1 MYQRFKVLPCGDR
14 AFYLQ
19 WGSSISLRTSQHV
32 QRMFHALRDKK
43 RAGITEFVPNYCSLL
58 VFYDPLIADL
68 ESFLEKVRET
78 EKKVGQWVTGKVKK
92 VNIPVIYGGEFG
104 PDLDFVANHH
114 ALSPEEVIRFHSKPV
129 YTNCMY
135 GFDPGYIL
143 LLGLPRR
150 LETPRMDN
158 PRLSIPEGT
167 VGIGGAQTGI
177 YPFDRS
183 GGWRLIGRT
192 PLRMFDI
199 QRDPA
204 VLVDIGDRVTFYRID
219 QDQYV
224 QISEH
229 VKNGDEPIS
238 HYIRS

>member
-1 MYQRFKVLPCGDR
+1 MFKRFKVLPCGDR
-14 AFYLQ
+14 AFLIQ
-19 WGSSISLRTSQHV
+19 FGGSISFATSQHV
-32 QRMFHALRDKK
+32 QKMFHALRAKK
-43 RAGITEFVPNYCSLL
+43 RPGITEFVPNYCSVL

-68 ESFLEKVRET
+68 ESFLEEVRET
-78 EKKVGQWVTGKVKK
+78 EKEVRGWRVGKVKK
-92 VNIPVIYGGEFG
+92 LNIPVVYGGEFG
-104 PDLDFVANHH
+104 PDLEFVANHH
-114 ALSPEEVIRFHSKPV
+114 AFSQEEVIRLHLKPV

-143 LLGLPRR
+143 LMGLPRR

-192 PLRMFDI
+192 PLKMFDPG
-199 QRDPA
+199 RDPA
-204 VLVDIGDRVTFYRID
+204 VLVDIGDRVRFLRID
-219 QDQYV
+219 K
-224 QISEH
+224 E
-229 VKNGDEPIS
+229 K
-238 HYIRS
+238 

>member
-1 MYQRFKVLPCGDR
+1 MYKRFKVLPCGDR

-19 WGSSISLRTSQHV
+19 WGGRISLRTSQHV
-32 QRMFHALRDKK
+32 QRMFHALRAKK
-43 RAGITEFVPNYCSLL
+43 RPGITEFVPNYCSVL
-58 VFYDPLIADL
+58 VFYDPLTADL
-68 ESFLEKVRET
+68 ESFIEEVRET
-78 EKKVGQWVTGKVKK
+78 EKEVGQLDLGKVKK

-104 PDLDFVANHH
+104 PDLEIVANHH
-114 ALSPEEVIRFHSKPV
+114 SLSPEVVIRLHTKPV

-177 YPFDRS
+177 YPFNRS

-192 PLRMFDI
+192 PLRMFDF

-204 VLVDIGDRVTFYRID
+204 VLVDIGDQVQFYRID
-219 QDQYV
+219 REEYDH
-224 QISEH
+224 ILEK
-229 VKNGDEPIS
+229 VKHGDEPIS
-238 HYIRS
+238 AYIES

>member
-1 MYQRFKVLPCGDR
+1 MFKLFKVLPCGDR
-14 AFYLQ
+14 AFLLQ
-19 WGSSISLRTSQHV
+19 FGGSISFTTSQHV
-32 QRMFHALRDKK
+32 QRMFHALKTRK
-43 RAGITEFVPNYCSLL
+43 RPGIIEFVPNYCSLL
-58 VFYDPLIADL
+58 VFYDPLTADL
-68 ESFLEKVRET
+68 ESFLGEVRET
-78 EKKVGQWVTGKVKK
+78 EKEVGQWATGKVKK

-114 ALSPEEVIRFHSKPV
+114 ALPPEEVIRLHTKPV

-192 PLRMFDI
+192 PLRMFDLH
-199 QRDPA
+199 RNPP
-204 VLVDIGDRVTFYRID
+204 VFVNIGDRVTFYRID
-219 QDQYV
+219 RDRYDQ
-224 QISEH
+224 ILER
-229 VKNGDEPIS
+229 VKHGDEPIS
-238 HYIRS
+238 TYIES

>member
-1 MYQRFKVLPCGDR
+1 MFKRFKVLHCGDKT
-14 AFYLQ
+14 FMLQ
-19 WGSSISLRTSQHV
+19 FGGNISLATSQHV
-32 QRMFHALRDKK
+32 QRMFHALREKK
-43 RAGITEFVPNYCSLL
+43 RPGISEFVPNYCSLL

-68 ESFLEKVRET
+68 ESFLEEVGET
-78 EKKVGQWVTGKVKK
+78 EKKVSQWEGEKVKK
-92 VNIPVIYGGEFG
+92 VNIPVIYGDEFG

-114 ALSPEEVIRFHSKPV
+114 ALSPEEVVRLHTKPV

-150 LETPRMDN
+150 LETSRMDN

-177 YPFDRS
+177 YPFNRS

-204 VLVDIGDRVTFYRID
+204 VLVGIGDKVRFYRID
-219 QDQYV
+219 RKEYDHV
-224 QISEH
+224 LES
-229 VKNGDEPIS
+229 VKNGDEPVS
-238 HYIRS
+238 KYIKQ

>member
-1 MYQRFKVLPCGDR
+1 MYQRFKILPCGDR

-19 WGSSISLRTSQHV
+19 WGESISLRTSQHV
-32 QRMFHALRDKK
+32 QRMFHALKEKERP
-43 RAGITEFVPNYCSLL
+43 GISEYVPNYCSLL
-58 VFYDPLIADL
+58 VLYDPLTADL
-68 ESFLEKVRET
+68 NSFFEEVRET
-78 EKKVGQWVTGKVKK
+78 EKEVRGWRVGKVKK
-92 VNIPVIYGGEFG
+92 LNIPVVYGGEFG
-104 PDLDFVANHH
+104 PDLEFVANHH
-114 ALSPEEVIRFHSKPV
+114 AFSQEEVIRLHLKPV

-143 LLGLPRR
+143 LMGLPRR

-192 PLRMFDI
+192 PLKMFDPG
-199 QRDPA
+199 RDPA
-204 VLVDIGDRVTFYRID
+204 VLVDIGDRVRFLRID
-219 QDQYV
+219 K
-224 QISEH
+224 E
-229 VKNGDEPIS
+229 K
-238 HYIRS
+238 